1 MSLNSTKRE
10 FAEATTTVSIDEKN
24 LVSSTSVKETSSLDD
39 DEATEEK
46 KEGFFSKY
54 GGILVGGSAFISD
67 GFQQGIPSIANVLL
81 SAQYSTYT
89 TSYKTMFSNSLLIS
103 NIIGQ
108 VSFGFLADRLGRKP
122 SFAFSTAL
130 IVIGSILCACAK
142 SNSDVGL
149 FWFLIIARGITGTG
163 IGGEYPLSATSAM
176 ETANEKIKSRKKLIP
191 FILASNF
198 PISMGVPMACIA
210 FLIVLAAVGGEHTKH
225 KEAIWRTLF
234 AIGAI
239 IPLTIFFF
247 RWKMHHAESY
257 KNNAI
262 KKNVPY
268 WLALKKYWREF
279 AGTAGMWFLM
289 DFILYP
295 NNIFSA
301 SIITVAIPGA
311 GIQKL
316 GEWQLFLSSFGVF
329 GTLIGCVLINYI
341 SIRKLI
347 ICGFILYGVLSFI
360 VGGCFEIFSKHAA
373 ALIIFYALM
382 NLVLNAGVANYQSI
396 VSSASFPTSIRGT
409 AYGIS
414 AGIGKAGAA
423 IGTSIFTPLQQKHGK
438 KSTFYLSGA
447 VALIG
452 AVVVYFGVPDYSD
465 KDLDFL
471 DEEFNDYLL
480 ANGWNGEVGE
490 FENKR
495 ELVQEEEIDSN

>member
-1 MSLNSTKRE
+1 MSQVTEYRKKE
-10 FAEATTTVSIDEKN
+10 DYTVSVEEEDPEFSI
-24 LVSSTSVKETSSLDD
+24 SS
-39 DEATEEK
+39 ATESK
-46 KEGFFSKY
+46 TEGFFSKY

-67 GFQQGIPSIANVLL
+67 GFQQGIPAVANVLL
-81 SAQYSTYT
+81 SSEYKGYT

-122 SFAFSTAL
+122 SFVFSTAL

-142 SNSDVGL
+142 SNTEVGL

-210 FLIVLAAVGGEHTKH
+210 FLIVQAIWGDHH
-225 KEAIWRTLF
+225 EAIWRTLF
-234 AIGAI
+234 AIGAF
-239 IPLTIFFF
+239 IPLSIFGF
-247 RWKMHHAESY
+247 RWRMHHAESY

-268 WLALKKYWREF
+268 VLAMKKYWKEF
-279 AGTAGMWFLM
+279 LGTAGMWFLM

-301 SIITVAIPGA
+301 SIISVAIPHA
-311 GIQKL
+311 SVKKL

-329 GTLIGCVLINYI
+329 GTLIGCVLINYV

-347 ICGFILYGVLSFI
+347 IVGFILYGILSFI
-360 VGGCFEIFSKHAA
+360 VGGCFDIFSKHAA

-396 VSSASFPTSIRGT
+396 VSSASFPTCIRGT
-409 AYGIS
+409 LYGIS

-438 KSTFYLSGA
+438 KSTFFLSGS

-452 AVVVYFGVPDYSD
+452 AIVVYFGVPDYTD
-465 KDLDFL
+465 RDLDFL
-471 DEEFNDYLL
+471 DDEFNEYLL
-480 ANGWNGEVGE
+480 AHGWKGEIGE
-490 FENKR
+490 FEHKR
-495 ELVQEEEIDSN
+495 QLKEEDVSSEQSIDH